1 MVIAYDDS
9 DGWYDHAYS
18 GVTNPSTSFADALT
32 GTGVCGTGTP
42 LAGQQGRCGYGPRM
56 PLLVIS
62 PWARSNSVDHTLSD
76 QSSIIKFVE
85 DNWSLPSIS
94 GSFDRVAGSLDGM
107 FDFAKNYG
115 HAPNKGIFLLDPKTG
130 QPTQR

>member
-1 MVIAYDDS
+1 
-9 DGWYDHAYS
+9 
-18 GVTNPSTSFADALT
+18 
-32 GTGVCGTGTP
+32 
-42 LAGQQGRCGYGPRM
+42 M

-115 HAPNKGIFLLDPKTG
+115 HAPNKRIFLLDPKTG